1 MKELKTEMVGF
12 GNSVPLNARKSAK
25 KPKPRK
31 SEPDKKLEEELPKQ
45 KRNIRTHMSLIE
57 EVMAEARGTGG
68 RGGKLQGGEV
78 PEEQIPSKTKAGTK
92 KPMDVLAE
100 VFGAQPDNLVGVDP
114 PQGFRR
120 KRQVPHAESASK
132 YVEFMA
138 EMTVGSVVNPKPPRP
153 TGG

>member
-12 GNSVPLNARKSAK
+12 GNSVPLSARASAK
-25 KPKPRK
+25 KPKARM
-31 SEPDKKLEEELPKQ
+31 SGPDKELDVELPKK

-57 EVMAEARGTGG
+57 SVMAEARGSGG
-68 RGGKLQGGEV
+68 RGGKSQGGKV
-78 PEEQIPSKTKAGTK
+78 PKEELPSKTKAGTA

-114 PQGFRR
+114 PQGSRR
-120 KRQVPHAESASK
+120 GGVAPHVESTSK